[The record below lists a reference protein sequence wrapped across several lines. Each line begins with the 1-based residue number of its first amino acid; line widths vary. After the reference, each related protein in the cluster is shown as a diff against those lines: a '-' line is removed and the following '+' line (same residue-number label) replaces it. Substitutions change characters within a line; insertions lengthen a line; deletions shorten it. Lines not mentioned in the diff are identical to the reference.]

1 MKRGIRGTALLAAA
15 LLLGMFSGCGQ
26 PPPFPKTPLAS
37 HEGTLGQG
45 EGSLPPAN
53 EDGFIV
59 VEIPTSLLAG
69 HTAEELEEE
78 DRASR
83 QGLTHD
89 ELEQAL
95 WSALLANGDGTF
107 SYYFTPEQYERTK
120 DYYYEAGR
128 LRKYSSGGFS
138 AEFVRQAEYTQW
150 DEDGIPTALLV
161 KVDKEEYLS
170 FELMNVGLA
179 TVLPSVCL
187 GRYQILCGV
196 PPEECMVLVRV
207 VDEKTGELIVETTFP
222 VEEGLSSKEN

>member
-1 MKRGIRGTALLAAA
+1 MKESAALLAVV
-15 LLLGMFSGCGQ
+15 LLFCAFSGCSRLLV
-26 PPPFPKTPLAS
+26 PREEIS
-37 HEGTLGQG
+37 SG
-45 EGSLPPAN
+45 ESFVPEVNA
-53 EDGFIV
+53 DGFIV

-69 HTAEELEEE
+69 YTAEELEER

-83 QGLTHD
+83 QGLTQE
-89 ELEQAL
+89 ELDDAL
-95 WSALLANGDGTF
+95 WSALLANRDGTF

-128 LRKYSSGGFS
+128 LRKYPSGGFS

-161 KVDKEEYLS
+161 KVDKEKYLS

-196 PPEECMVLVRV
+196 PPEECGVRV
-207 VDEKTGELIVETTFP
+207 RVEDEKNGELIVETTFP
-222 VEEGLSSKEN
+222 VEEELSSKEN